1 METDIPMIYP
11 RINKKE
17 HGTGNL
23 IEGNFRP
30 GERVVLLDDLITTG
44 KSKIEAIEILR
55 EAGLIVE
62 DLVVLLERGEQGRRD
77 MEAAGVRL
85 HSFFP
90 VEDLFDMCRE
100 LDIIDENGRKELLAF
115 VHGN

>member
-1 METDIPMIYP
+1 
-11 RINKKE
+11 
-17 HGTGNL
+17 
-23 IEGNFRP
+23 
-30 GERVVLLDDLITTG
+30 
-44 KSKIEAIEILR
+44 
-55 EAGLIVE
+55 
-62 DLVVLLERGEQGRRD
+62 

-100 LDIIDENGRKELLAF
+100 LGIIDESGYKELLAF